1 MRNGRAY
8 WNPDCIHTGAGR
20 MRPVVR
26 HQGDG
31 RRIGPR
37 RDRSASCC
45 TGSVALEFA
54 IVAPLL
60 LLITIGIADIGL
72 LTTRAAALASATRIG
87 AQYAKLHP
95 ADTAGIQNAISSSK
109 NFTPP
114 LTVPGNFSEMCECS
128 DQSPIA
134 CTMSCAA
141 TGRSGP
147 NRVFIRISASQRF
160 IPFLPLPGLPG
171 ILTSATE
178 IRVQ

>member
-1 MRNGRAY
+1 MRSGRAHSFA
-8 WNPDCIHTGAGR
+8 DCIHSGTR
-20 MRPVVR
+20 RVRPVVR

-37 RDRSASCC
+37 RGRSASCC
-45 TGSVALEFA
+45 AGSVAVELA

-60 LLITIGIADIGL
+60 LVITTGIADIGQ

-87 AQYAKLHP
+87 AEYAKLHP
-95 ADTAGIQNAISSSK
+95 ADTSGIQNAISSSK

-114 LTVPGNFSEMCECS
+114 LTIPENFSEMCECS
-128 DQSPIA
+128 DQSPIV

-141 TGRSGP
+141 TGRGGP

>member
-1 MRNGRAY
+1 M
-8 WNPDCIHTGAGR
+8 
-20 MRPVVR
+20 R

-95 ADTAGIQNAISSSK
+95 ADTAGIRNAISSSE

-114 LTVPGNFSEMCECS
+114 LTIPGNFSKMCECS
-128 DQSPIA
+128 DQSSIA
-134 CTMSCAA
+134 CTISCAA
-141 TGRSGP
+141 AGRSGP
-147 NRVFIRISASQRF
+147 NRVFIRISASQPF

-178 IRVQ
+178 IRLQ